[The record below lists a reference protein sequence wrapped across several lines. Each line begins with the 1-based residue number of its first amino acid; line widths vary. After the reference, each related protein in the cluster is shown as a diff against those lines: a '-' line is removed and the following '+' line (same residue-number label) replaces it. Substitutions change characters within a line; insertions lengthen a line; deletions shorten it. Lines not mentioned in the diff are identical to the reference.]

1 MRNKRIR
8 RVLRHKK
15 ITKKMSGSDKMPRL
29 VIFRSNKHIYAQL
42 VDDNKGLTLVASSD
56 LTSTKPKGSKS
67 EAKLS
72 KIEKSYQAGLHLA
85 KRALAEKIKSVVF
98 DRSGYKYHGRIKALA
113 EGASKGGLTF

>member
-15 ITKKMSGSDKMPRL
+15 ITKKISGSDKVPRL

-42 VDDNKGLTLVASSD
+42 VDDSKGLTLVASSD

-72 KIEKSYQAGLHLA
+72 KIEKSYEAGFNLA
-85 KRALAEKIKSVVF
+85 KRALAKKIKSVVF